1 MEEMDGMDWR
11 LRGTSEREWIE
22 GLLDSAFR
30 KFMFEI
36 GGLASLPPNE
46 GSVKYDTWLSTLRL
60 LPLILEL
67 GESFIPLLSD
77 VYEFLGR
84 KPLII
89 EALLGESGVED
100 KPRLPCT

>member
-1 MEEMDGMDWR
+1 MEEMEGMDWR

-46 GSVKYDTWLSTLRL
+46 GSVKYDT
-60 LPLILEL
+60 
-67 GESFIPLLSD
+67 
-77 VYEFLGR
+77 
-84 KPLII
+84 
-89 EALLGESGVED
+89 
-100 KPRLPCT
+100 